1 MQVEGGRPST
11 GSARLT
17 EPNSARPDT
26 SAEGR
31 LQYLESEL
39 VSFTAKMEE
48 MRAAASNLQEEVRF
62 HRPGSEPPSALP
74 GHGSLKVPGPGS
86 AKPGSELP
94 GAHLPGHGSLA
105 VPGPG
110 SAKSRPSG
118 GARSPTPISAW
129 PEGGARSV
137 TPMSVM
143 RGVAAA
149 MASSQSPGSTSAT
162 VQNGSAQSGGGGS
175 SSVQSVE
182 SWVQNLQRSIRR
194 EESESRSL
202 SVGPSVEELRQ
213 LRKELLTESE
223 ARRQALTKMENLY
236 QDERRQREEAV
247 RQEAAQ
253 RDGTAARL
261 EQQWH
266 TLIKEEREVRRAV
279 EGHLEAR
286 LAAMQREVR
295 LEVSSASSQNQQILG
310 EFASFREGVRREL
323 DIAKMEIS
331 TASTDLSRLVDQLQR
346 SEARSAGGSL
356 DGEQPAVD
364 AAPPPLSAELTE
376 SLVRAE
382 VRRQLSASDEAKE
395 KSAGLGSLG
404 AAASLDQAQAASRLD
419 RLEKALQH
427 EATSREESSSKLLAT
442 LHDHVAEGRQRLE
455 RGQLDLE
462 QRLQA
467 RLEGV
472 ASEARAARQDCLTE
486 QRERKAAMEQEV
498 KEREEV
504 LFMLLKQF
512 EDKMTQ
518 ERARFEEKLQEER
531 SRTEDALCVHDRD
544 VQRQIQA
551 TLEATVANYAE
562 KSTKELL
569 TTRQDLLELRE
580 ELQESLRT
588 EREGRDQ
595 AISRLGHSLQSA
607 REDSHQPKSQE
618 DVASLRD
625 ELRAEAMARK
635 EDVQGVRCSIDR
647 LREQVLAA
655 KPSTVLEQPSSA
667 GGGSS
672 GSEDLRRAIESE
684 RQAREDADQQAMA
697 TVHDLL
703 REERQTRERGY
714 QALELRLQSEEQ
726 TIFVES
732 GKREERD
739 RDIMAQLAKV
749 DEEFDTVKRQLTGTL
764 QQRQRLDDVQQAHE
778 AMQRKME
785 ELAGRLKAPSFA
797 QGEASTVPLLPRRS
811 QQSSILYGASSQR

>member
-1 MQVEGGRPST
+1 M
-11 GSARLT
+11 
-17 EPNSARPDT
+17 
-26 SAEGR
+26 
-31 LQYLESEL
+31 
-39 VSFTAKMEE
+39 
-48 MRAAASNLQEEVRF
+48 
-62 HRPGSEPPSALP
+62 
-74 GHGSLKVPGPGS
+74 
-86 AKPGSELP
+86 
-94 GAHLPGHGSLA
+94 
-105 VPGPG
+105 
-110 SAKSRPSG
+110 
-118 GARSPTPISAW
+118 
-129 PEGGARSV
+129 
-137 TPMSVM
+137 
-143 RGVAAA
+143 
-149 MASSQSPGSTSAT
+149 
-162 VQNGSAQSGGGGS
+162 
-175 SSVQSVE
+175 
-182 SWVQNLQRSIRR
+182 
-194 EESESRSL
+194 
-202 SVGPSVEELRQ
+202 
-213 LRKELLTESE
+213 
-223 ARRQALTKMENLY
+223 
-236 QDERRQREEAV
+236 
-247 RQEAAQ
+247 
-253 RDGTAARL
+253 
-261 EQQWH
+261 
-266 TLIKEEREVRRAV
+266 
-279 EGHLEAR
+279 
-286 LAAMQREVR
+286 
-295 LEVSSASSQNQQILG
+295 
-310 EFASFREGVRREL
+310 
-323 DIAKMEIS
+323 
-331 TASTDLSRLVDQLQR
+331 
-346 SEARSAGGSL
+346 
-356 DGEQPAVD
+356 
-364 AAPPPLSAELTE
+364 
-376 SLVRAE
+376 
-382 VRRQLSASDEAKE
+382 
-395 KSAGLGSLG
+395 
-404 AAASLDQAQAASRLD
+404 
-419 RLEKALQH
+419 
-427 EATSREESSSKLLAT
+427 
-442 LHDHVAEGRQRLE
+442 E

-512 EDKMTQ
+512 EDKMIQ

-607 REDSHQPKSQE
+607 REDGHQPKAQE
-618 DVASLRD
+618 DVAFVRD

-635 EDVQGVRCSIDR
+635 EDVQGVRFSIDR

-655 KPSTVLEQPSSA
+655 KPSPGLEQPFSA
-667 GGGSS
+667 SGGSS

-684 RQAREDADQQAMA
+684 RQAREDADQQAMV
-697 TVHDLL
+697 TVHELL

-778 AMQRKME
+778 ATQRRVE
-785 ELAGRLKAPSFA
+785 ELASRLKAPSVA
-797 QGEASTVPLLPRRS
+797 QAEASTVPLLPRRS
-811 QQSSILYGASSQR
+811 QESLLYGASGRR

>member
-1 MQVEGGRPST
+1 
-11 GSARLT
+11 
-17 EPNSARPDT
+17 
-26 SAEGR
+26 
-31 LQYLESEL
+31 
-39 VSFTAKMEE
+39 

-62 HRPGSEPPSALP
+62 HRPDSEPPGRPSRGHSWSASSPCLE
-74 GHGSLKVPGPGS
+74 LAGPGS
-86 AKPGSELP
+86 AKFRL
-94 GAHLPGHGSLA
+94 
-105 VPGPG
+105 
-110 SAKSRPSG
+110 SG
-118 GARSPTPISAW
+118 GGSYDQIRSPTATAVIRAVS
-129 PEGGARSV
+129 
-137 TPMSVM
+137 
-143 RGVAAA
+143 A
-149 MASSQSPGSTSAT
+149 MASATPSSTSAT
-162 VQNGSAQSGGGGS
+162 VQASGGGGS
-175 SSVQSVE
+175 SSAQSVE
-182 SWVQNLQRSIRR
+182 SWVQNLQRSIQR
-194 EESESRSL
+194 EESENRST
-202 SVGPSVEELRQ
+202 SVGPTSEASLSQELRR
-213 LRKELLTESE
+213 LRQELLTESE
-223 ARRQALTKMENLY
+223 ARRQALSKMETLY
-236 QDERRQREEAV
+236 QDERRQREEAT

-253 RDGTAARL
+253 RDGTTARL

-295 LEVSSASSQNQQILG
+295 LEVSSAASQNQLIFG
-310 EFASFREGVRREL
+310 EFATFREGVRREL
-323 DIAKMEIS
+323 DISKMELS

-346 SEARSAGGSL
+346 GEARSTGSL
-356 DGEQPAVD
+356 DGEQPAMD
-364 AAPPPLSAELTE
+364 AATPLSSELTE

-382 VRRQLSASDEAKE
+382 VRRQLAATDEVHASRE
-395 KSAGLGSLG
+395 KSTSLINLGMG
-404 AAASLDQAQAASRLD
+404 ANFDQAQTAGRLD

-455 RGQLDLE
+455 QGQLDLE

-472 ASEARAARQDCLTE
+472 ASEARAAQQDCLTE

-504 LFMLLKQF
+504 LFMVLKQF
-512 EDKMTQ
+512 EDKMAH
-518 ERARFEEKLQEER
+518 ERAHFEEKLQEER
-531 SRTEDALCVHDRD
+531 SRTEDALCVHGRD

-551 TLEATVANYAE
+551 NLEATVATYAE

-607 REDSHQPKSQE
+607 REEDGHNSTAQE
-618 DVASLRD
+618 EVAYVRD
-625 ELRAEAMARK
+625 ELRAEAMVRK
-635 EDVQGVRCSIDR
+635 EDVQGVRSSIDR
-647 LREQVLAA
+647 LREQVLASKA
-655 KPSTVLEQPSSA
+655 SQGLEQPPSAAVSS
-667 GGGSS
+667 GGS
-672 GSEDLRRAIESE
+672 GVEDLRRAIESE
-684 RQAREDADQQAMA
+684 RQAREDADQQGIA
-697 TVHDLL
+697 TVHELL

-739 RDIMAQLAKV
+739 RDIMAQMAKV
-749 DEEFDTVKRQLTGTL
+749 DEELDAVKRQLTGTL

-778 AMQRKME
+778 ATQRRVA
-785 ELAGRLKAPSFA
+785 ELAGRI

-811 QQSSILYGASSQR
+811 QDTFPYGGSVRR